1 MTQGTQPDGAPL
13 GQPWAVTGSLVW
25 AVAVSLVLLSVGA
38 LVGRPDVALLG
49 VAPLLASLSATW
61 LRPRGQVW
69 ADSAQSETTA
79 GVLAQRVQ
87 LSAPPGCTAVRL
99 RLGRPEHGF
108 SEVLVHVPLH
118 REIEVTARSVRT
130 GPQQLFRVEHQGI
143 GSGGLTAGPVGE
155 EAPDAVVV
163 LPRSRTMPA
172 LPLPSR
178 MRGLTGQ
185 HESRRPGQGG
195 DLRDVHP
202 FLPGDSIRQV
212 DWKVTARRSPNLDQL
227 YVRRT
232 MALGEAAVVLVVDSR
247 DDVGPDPT
255 TWSGI
260 RSIRPDDATS
270 LDLAR
275 QAAMTVAEG
284 YLAVGDRVAVED
296 LGVRR
301 RGLRPGT
308 GRRQLDRV
316 VQQLALLRP
325 EGDPRQRIRPPR
337 VSAGSLVY
345 VFSTFLDAEAAD
357 MARAWRRMGQ
367 GHVRRLRGDL
377 VAAVPLGGDRRR
389 LLRAL
394 AVRPGRPA
402 RTGCRCRDRPGPVAD
417 GCARAHRPHAAGRH
431 GAGGARRLALAGR
444 DRRAAAGCPV

>member
-38 LVGRPDVALLG
+38 LSGRPDVALLG

-69 ADSAQSETTA
+69 ADSAQSETIA

-108 SEVLVHVPLH
+108 SEVLVHVP
-118 REIEVTARSVRT
+118 
-130 GPQQLFRVEHQGI
+130 
-143 GSGGLTAGPVGE
+143 
-155 EAPDAVVV
+155 
-163 LPRSRTMPA
+163 
-172 LPLPSR
+172 
-178 MRGLTGQ
+178 
-185 HESRRPGQGG
+185 
-195 DLRDVHP
+195 P

-212 DWKVTARRSPNLDQL
+212 DWKVTARRSPNLEQL

-247 DDVGPDPT
+247 DDVGPDGPDAAP
-255 TWSGI
+255 
-260 RSIRPDDATS
+260 RRRVRPDDATS

-325 EGDPRQRIRPPR
+325 EGDPRRRIRPPR

-367 GHVRRLRGDL
+367 GVIAVDVLPNVRTRGLDARQWLAIRLIRM
-377 VAAVPLGGDRRR
+377 ASHC
-389 LLRAL
+389 RAS
-394 AVRPGRPA
+394 R
-402 RTGCRCRDRPGPVAD
+402 
-417 GCARAHRPHAAGRH
+417 
-431 GAGGARRLALAGR
+431 
-444 DRRAAAGCPV
+444 

>member
-1 MTQGTQPDGAPL
+1 MTQGTQPDGAPP
-13 GQPWAVTGSLVW
+13 GQPWGVTGSLVW

-38 LVGRPDVALLG
+38 LAGRPDVALLG

-108 SEVLVHVPLH
+108 SEALVHVPLH

-195 DLRDVHP
+195 GLRDVHL

-212 DWKVTARRSPNLDQL
+212 DWKVTARRSPNLEQL

-232 MALGEAAVVLVVDSR
+232 MALGEAVVVLVVDSR
-247 DDVGPDPT
+247 
-255 TWSGI
+255 
-260 RSIRPDDATS
+260 DDATS

-308 GRRQLDRV
+308 GHRQLDRV

-367 GHVRRLRGDL
+367 GVIAVDVLPNVRTRGLDARHWLAIRLIRIEREDRL
-377 VAAVPLGGDRRR
+377 AELAAAGVEVLRWPDAAGTTERLQLASRRSR
-389 LLRAL
+389 R
-394 AVRPGRPA
+394 RPGRSMA
-402 RTGCRCRDRPGPVAD
+402 GAV
-417 GCARAHRPHAAGRH
+417 HR
-431 GAGGARRLALAGR
+431 
-444 DRRAAAGCPV
+444 